1 MKKDSYSDEEIINGL
16 REGTDK
22 VLNYLYKNYYGAVR
36 NLVFK
41 TNGTEEQARDLFQE
55 VIIVVYNKLQDSNF
69 KLTSSFFTFFYAVI
83 KYSWLDFRK
92 TNKRNPLENAIDFAN
107 GESNDPFSS
116 EIEDLGLKAV
126 KNNLFKA
133 YFDKL
138 PNNCQFILR
147 LSLADYSAEEIA
159 IELNYASS
167 NIVRKQKSKCLTTL
181 IERIKKDPI
190 FKELI

>member
-1 MKKDSYSDEEIINGL
+1 MKKDSYSDEEIIIGL
-16 REGTDK
+16 RKGTDK

-55 VIIVVYNKLQDSNF
+55 VLIVVYNKLQDDNF

-92 TNKRNPLENAIDFAN
+92 TSKRNPLENAIDFN
-107 GESNDPFSS
+107 KGEENETFGS
-116 EIEDLGLKAV
+116 EIEDLGLKAG
-126 KNNLFKA
+126 KNSLFRA
-133 YFDKL
+133 YFNQL

-147 LSLADYSAEEIA
+147 LALADYSAEEIA
-159 IELNYASS
+159 VELNYASS
-167 NIVRKQKSKCLTTL
+167 NIVRKQKSICLAAL
-181 IERIKKDPI
+181 IEKIRKDPI